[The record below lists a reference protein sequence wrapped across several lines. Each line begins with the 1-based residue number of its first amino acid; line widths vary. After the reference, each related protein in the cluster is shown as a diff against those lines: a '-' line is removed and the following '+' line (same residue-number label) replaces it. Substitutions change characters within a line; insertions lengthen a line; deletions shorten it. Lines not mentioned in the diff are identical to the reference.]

1 MSKTVQKSNEKI
13 TFKEINIQ
21 KTDSKLEIKDIKKF
35 YTNYKSRNLI
45 GLEYERISLN
55 KKTLDCASYK
65 SVAKI
70 IETFAKNNNWELIYD
85 DKTLIGAKAQDNTS
99 VSLEPGCQLEISLSP
114 KKNIIDID
122 LSLNKII
129 SSLDKIADSY
139 DVLFLG
145 YGINPKNRVEDIPL
159 LNKKR
164 YLIMDNY
171 LPNQKSGNLAR
182 FMMRKTAGIQ
192 INVDYK
198 DEVDAYYKLRFF
210 NLIMPYLE
218 ALCSNSPF
226 ENNIL
231 YDKKSLRANVWR
243 FVGSDRCGFFY
254 KNIFKNNFLNLSNF
268 NLFEKYIKEI
278 LNVPLIYF
286 ERGSK
291 NIVINGKFTFKE
303 FLNINHND
311 SNMHYRPKY
320 EDYILHQSLCFPD
333 VRLKNYIEIR
343 NHDSAQPKIALALC
357 AFYKGLGCEDFK
369 KLNEKFSFLK
379 IDEIEKNNL
388 NSINYGLNYKISKIH
403 CAEILEELFNISK
416 NNLSSFDKLYLE
428 PLIEMIKMR
437 KTSADWIIERNIKDS
452 SELVD
457 FMIN

>member
-171 LPNQKSGNLAR
+171 LPQK
-182 FMMRKTAGIQ
+182 
-192 INVDYK
+192 
-198 DEVDAYYKLRFF
+198 
-210 NLIMPYLE
+210 P
-218 ALCSNSPF
+218 
-226 ENNIL
+226 
-231 YDKKSLRANVWR
+231 
-243 FVGSDRCGFFY
+243 
-254 KNIFKNNFLNLSNF
+254 
-268 NLFEKYIKEI
+268 
-278 LNVPLIYF
+278 
-286 ERGSK
+286 
-291 NIVINGKFTFKE
+291 
-303 FLNINHND
+303 
-311 SNMHYRPKY
+311 
-320 EDYILHQSLCFPD
+320 
-333 VRLKNYIEIR
+333 
-343 NHDSAQPKIALALC
+343 
-357 AFYKGLGCEDFK
+357 
-369 KLNEKFSFLK
+369 
-379 IDEIEKNNL
+379 
-388 NSINYGLNYKISKIH
+388 
-403 CAEILEELFNISK
+403 
-416 NNLSSFDKLYLE
+416 
-428 PLIEMIKMR
+428 
-437 KTSADWIIERNIKDS
+437 
-452 SELVD
+452 
-457 FMIN
+457 